1 MTSYYSDK
9 NMFQYTV
16 TNNSSTYILDS
27 DDYTTLSD
35 SFNRWNNIVTQDSR
49 FGNTTYT
56 INVSYNVSSMDA
68 GILGGA
74 SVQTIYYFDSF
85 SFGNIFTASATITM
99 NDLYLSSMK
108 NSIRQDGK
116 STYYH
121 VMLHEIGHVLGIG
134 VYWNLSGSPLTN
146 YVDGSETKSY
156 YTGTNAL
163 REYKSYIPEIS
174 HTIVGVPVEDN
185 GGSGTQDVHAEEGE
199 EGLSS
204 SDDRY
209 INGFFHPGLNTELM
223 TGWMEGYP
231 TSTPLSRIS
240 LGFLEDMGFGVDYS
254 QVDSFSIPVPEEYIK
269 SVYNSSSWLDIATIA
284 NTFRSNYIKGFIDVK
299 DGNIRTRN
307 PSDHLLIQGDTSFNQ
322 NLYVSG
328 DLSWNTLS
336 IANESINKTSF
347 IDHSTLGPTGNAGE
361 KGDSGDI
368 GTSITGMQGSIGP
381 TGLIGLQGDTGIDGS
396 DGYTGPIGSQGEKGN
411 SGNSG
416 IQGVTGPFS
425 VNSQPTFDNVIHSI
439 NDISINGNLLSGD
452 TSDLKKITCTDI
464 STVKDVSVGTSITH
478 GLEGTKIKSITAF
491 QVDIGRSPSQ
501 TSRNITFS
509 YGNTYPDRDKL
520 VFNVS
525 IVHNTGNANFFNTLI
540 KSITTSDA
548 VIQVNGTASWTY
560 DLVCSVVIYEIE

>member
-1 MTSYYSDK
+1 MTTYYSDK

-16 TNNSSTYILDS
+16 TNESSTYVLDN
-27 DDYTTLSD
+27 DDYTVLSEA
-35 SFNRWNNIVTQDSR
+35 FNRWNNMLTQDSR
-49 FGNTTYT
+49 FSGTYT
-56 INVSYNVSSMDA
+56 INVSFNVSTMDA

-74 SVQTIYYFDSF
+74 SVQTIYYFGSF
-85 SFGNIFTASATITM
+85 SFGSIFTASATITM

-116 STYYH
+116 SSYYH

-134 VYWNLSGSPLTN
+134 VYWNMSGSPLTT

-163 REYKSYIPEIS
+163 REYKYYIPEIS
-174 HTIVGVPVEDN
+174 HTIVGIPVEDN

-199 EGLSS
+199 EGLAS

-254 QVDSFSIPVPEEYIK
+254 QVDSFSISVSEDYIK
-269 SVYNSSSWLDIATIA
+269 SVYNSSNWLDISTLA

-307 PSDHLLIQGDTSFNQ
+307 ASDHLLIQGDTSFNQ

-368 GTSITGMQGSIGP
+368 GTAIAGMQGAIGP
-381 TGLIGLQGDTGIDGS
+381 TGLIGLQGNVGIDGS
-396 DGYTGPIGSQGEKGN
+396 DGYTGPMGSQGENGN
-411 SGNSG
+411 TGNIG
-416 IQGVTGPFS
+416 VQGVTGSFS
-425 VNSQPTFDNVIHSI
+425 VNSQPTFDNVIHSM
-439 NDISINGNLLSGD
+439 NDISINGNLLSGN

-478 GLEGTKIKSITAF
+478 GLEGTKIKSITAL
-491 QVDIGRSPSQ
+491 QIDVGRSPSQ
-501 TSRNITFS
+501 TAKNVTFS
-509 YGNTYPDRDKL
+509 YGNTYTDSDKL
-520 VFNVS
+520 VFHAS
-525 IVHNTGNANFFNTLI
+525 IVHNTGNANFFYTLI
-540 KSITTSDA
+540 RSITTSDA
-548 VIQVNGTASWTY
+548 IVQVNSTASWTY
-560 DLVCSVVIYEIE
+560 DVTCSVVIYEIE